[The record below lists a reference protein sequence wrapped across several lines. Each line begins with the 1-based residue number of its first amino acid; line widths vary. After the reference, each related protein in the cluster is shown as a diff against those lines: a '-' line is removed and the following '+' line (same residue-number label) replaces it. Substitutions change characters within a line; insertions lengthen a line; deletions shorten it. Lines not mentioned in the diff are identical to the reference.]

1 MNHLSTGRTGVSLLV
16 VLKNLG
22 AVDDTIMH
30 ISLKYVCM
38 FKTLEIPHLQH
49 FIVILGFPN
58 VFRLIDSSMKY
69 TV

>member
-22 AVDDTIMH
+22 AVDTIMH

-58 VFRLIDSSMKY
+58 VFRLIDSAMKY